1 MSTVLNTDQI
11 CKLFAIKQRIELV
24 ELVREADDERLRLML
39 RIIEAD
45 QRSLEDALS
54 ALRKA

>member
-1 MSTVLNTDQI
+1 MSNLLNTDQI